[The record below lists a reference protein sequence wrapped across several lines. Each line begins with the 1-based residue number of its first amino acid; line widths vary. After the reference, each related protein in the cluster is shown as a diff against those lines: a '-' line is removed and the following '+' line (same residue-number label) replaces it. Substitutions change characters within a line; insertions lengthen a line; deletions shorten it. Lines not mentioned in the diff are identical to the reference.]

1 MNLQNFATLAS
12 VAGSAVLT
20 PNGVNAAIKLG
31 IANAIPYQITIETTA
46 TAQIEGRISAA
57 HDWVIIGAS
66 VTASAAG
73 ILTVVMPEMRLNCTA
88 WTAGD
93 VDGSFLLPGPS

>member
-1 MNLQNFATLAS
+1 MNLQNFDTLAS
-12 VAGSAVLT
+12 VTTSAIII
-20 PNGVNAAIKLG
+20 PDGVAQAVRRG
-31 IANAIPYQITIETTA
+31 IVAAIPYEITIETTA

-57 HDWVIIGAS
+57 HDWIIIGAS

-73 ILTVVMPEMRLNCTA
+73 ILSVVLPEMRLNCTA

-93 VDGSFLLPGPS
+93 VDASILLP